1 MKKLYMRKLGVLML
15 MVFASVGF
23 GQNLIALKINQTD
36 SVQGPAEYS
45 DLELSSN
52 VTFTVKGDLSVTG
65 SLSLGQGSI
74 LIVEGNFSFTGSDA
88 KNGKANVDIQGAMV
102 VAGDLFLS
110 SGALVKQNGNLIV
123 GGDFV
128 QKDGEIE
135 LGGIRMS

>member
-45 DLELSSN
+45 DLELSAN
-52 VTFTVKGDLSVTG
+52 VTFTVKGDLSVTK

-74 LIVEGNFSFTGSDA
+74 LIVEGNFSFTGRDA
-88 KNGKANVDIQGAMV
+88 KNGANVDIQGAMV
-102 VAGDLFLS
+102 VVGDLFLS